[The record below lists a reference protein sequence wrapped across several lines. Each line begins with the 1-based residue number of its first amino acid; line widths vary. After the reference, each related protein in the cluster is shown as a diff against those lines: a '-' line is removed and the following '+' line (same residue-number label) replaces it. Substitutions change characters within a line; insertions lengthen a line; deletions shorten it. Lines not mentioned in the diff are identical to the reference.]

1 MGQGGAEQANIEIDS
16 LAFVAELKELETKTE
31 PDDNKTQEDTNSS
44 EIKQTSSDI
53 SDDNIKQE
61 NKEVSSIK
69 VPQQQKNLYTEKTTN
84 RKKELVDK
92 TLPSLSETGDN
103 KQNILITVGLLL
115 LSLLGLL
122 PFSHGKEK

>member
-1 MGQGGAEQANIEIDS
+1 MGQGGAEQAHIEIDS

-31 PDDNKTQEDTNSS
+31 PDDNKTQEDTNLS
-44 EIKQTSSDI
+44 EIEQTSSDI

-61 NKEVSSIK
+61 NKEISSIK
-69 VPQQQKNLYTEKTTN
+69 VPPQQKNLYTEKTTN

-92 TLPSLSETGDN
+92 TLPSLSETRDN
-103 KQNILITVGLLL
+103 KQNILIAVGLLL